1 MEKKNNSKLG
11 KGLGALLGGASIP
24 VVADSPA
31 LVKSDTGTLIR
42 VDSIEVNPSQPRY
55 HFDEG
60 LIEELAISIKT
71 YGLIQPITV
80 RPVAHGKYQ
89 LISGERRLRASKL
102 AGLTEIPAYVRTVD
116 EILSLQMAL
125 VENIQRENLNAI
137 EVALSYR
144 RLLDEC
150 NLSHE
155 ELSQKIG
162 KERTT
167 ITNYLRLLKL
177 CHEGQIAV
185 RDKKI
190 TPGHARAIV
199 SIEDETLQEKLV
211 KEVIAKG
218 LSVRQT
224 EEMAKTYT
232 ASTDKVV
239 KTKVK
244 VNLADEII
252 SFQKTFSKALNS
264 KVKISKD
271 VSGKGKI
278 TIPFSSQEDLDR
290 LIALLETKK

>member
-1 MEKKNNSKLG
+1 MEKKTNAKLG

-31 LVKSDTGTLIR
+31 LVKSDAGTLIKI
-42 VDSIEVNPSQPRY
+42 DSIEENPGQPRS
-55 HFDEG
+55 HFNQE
-60 LIEELAISIKT
+60 LLEELAISIKT
-71 YGLIQPITV
+71 YGLIQPVTV
-80 RPVAHGKYQ
+80 RPVANGKYQ

-137 EVALSYR
+137 EEALSYR

-177 CHEGQIAV
+177 CHAGQVAV
-185 RDKKI
+185 RDKQI

-199 SIEDETLQEKLV
+199 SAESHDIQEKILNEILV
-211 KEVIAKG
+211 KG

-224 EEMAKTYT
+224 EEIAKSYT
-232 ASTDKVV
+232 QTDAKPS
-239 KTKVK
+239 KVK
-244 VNLADEII
+244 VKINLPDEVVL
-252 SFQKTFSKALNS
+252 FEKEFAQKMNS
-264 KVKISKD
+264 KIKITKD
-271 VSGKGKI
+271 ISGKGKI
-278 TIPFSSQEDLDR
+278 TIPFKSQEDLNKMIDILR
-290 LIALLETKK
+290 SLE

>member
-1 MEKKNNSKLG
+1 MEKKSNAKLG

-24 VVADSPA
+24 VVANSPA
-31 LVKSDTGTLIR
+31 LVKSDTGTLIKI
-42 VDSIEVNPSQPRY
+42 DSIEENPGQPRS
-55 HFDEG
+55 HFDEN

-80 RPVAHGKYQ
+80 RPVANGKYQ

-102 AGLTEIPAYVRTVD
+102 AGLKDIPAYVRTVD
-116 EILSLQMAL
+116 EVLSLQMAL

-167 ITNYLRLLKL
+167 ITNSLRLLKL
-177 CHEGQIAV
+177 CQEGQVAV

-199 SIEDETLQEKLV
+199 SIEDVELQEKLV
-211 KEVIAKG
+211 KEVIDKG
-218 LSVRQT
+218 LSVRKT
-224 EEMAKTYT
+224 EELSKTMVET
-232 ASTDKVV
+232 KPG

-244 VNLADEII
+244 VNLADDII
-252 SFQKTFSKALNS
+252 DFQKSFSKKLNA
-264 KVKISKD
+264 KVKITKD
-271 VSGKGKI
+271 ISGKGKI
-278 TIPFSSQEDLDR
+278 TIPFLSQEELNR
-290 LIALLETKK
+290 VIALLDNK